1 MPSISVPARVAAPPA
16 AEPARERPTDSG
28 HDAWVTQ
35 ARRVLSETVPRVAAQ
50 AEPDVSRVLWAAA
63 RANQPYQIRA
73 VVEAASATWASE
85 SAWIPVNN
93 VAPSYARLLHNDARQ
108 ALAAGRD
115 VSDAVNF
122 ELQAFGANPRD
133 ADIAGYLAFLHL
145 RMTPVQPETARQLT
159 LLAIAIS
166 GSRRST
172 RSDDWGMLAVASA
185 LTGRETD
192 AVRAFLTEVALSSNI
207 DRSCYSALS
216 AYASFGERLRV
227 PVQAMLYRVHS
238 LGRGYAYP
246 SCAWP
251 PAWSVAARSP
261 GAY

>member
-1 MPSISVPARVAAPPA
+1 M
-16 AEPARERPTDSG
+16 
-28 HDAWVTQ
+28 
-35 ARRVLSETVPRVAAQ
+35 
-50 AEPDVSRVLWAAA
+50 
-63 RANQPYQIRA
+63 RA
-73 VVEAASATWASE
+73 VSEAASTKWASE
-85 SAWIPVNN
+85 GAPIPADI
-93 VAPSYARLLHNDARQ
+93 VAPTYARMLHNDARQ

-115 VSDAVNF
+115 VSDAIDI

-133 ADIAGYLAFLHL
+133 AEIAGYLGFLHL
-145 RMTPVQPETARQLT
+145 RMKPAQPETARQLA
-159 LLAIAIS
+159 LHAIAIS

-172 RSDDWGMLAVASA
+172 RSDYWGTLAVASA

-207 DRSCYSALS
+207 DRSCYYALS
-216 AYASFGERLRV
+216 AYASFGERLRA

-251 PAWSVAARSP
+251 SSWSVAARSP